1 MIWVRCLTFF
11 TLSLAF
17 AIPPSDAG
25 DWPQIL
31 GPFRSGNADKEESI
45 PNPQSLAKPIWRIP
59 CGQGYAGVA
68 IAGGRVVLFDRI
80 GESERVRAIRLSDGE
95 VLGNRLMPQAMVA
108 ASILILDR
116 VACRL
121 CTKAKSSSTAPLGSF
136 TATNSTMAATFG
148 RDPFAPCTK
157 PRMVFWCGE
166 FTLGRGDKII
176 IACGGKKE
184 GGVVCLGLQDGLPLW
199 VGPGAE
205 ASYSSPILLPATDAA
220 PAIVFAPTRLIAYGL
235 HLDTG
240 SKAFEFPF
248 GQRGPTVNAATPI
261 RLPDGSLF
269 LTASYGIGACLAKP
283 KGTGIDILYQGETL
297 LSSQYSTPVLIGK
310 HLYASDGRADMG
322 GATLKC
328 IDPVAKKVVWEVGGQ
343 KVCHLIAIDQKILSV
358 AVDGTWKI
366 FEANPSKFTL
376 VAEGS
381 LGKDSIEP
389 SPPSAMERWS
399 CAAPLLINPSFK
411 PFANLLLNGLRTRHN
426 VVATTRKNLGVI
438 QPSRKVLFVPLG
450 LLGDHDQS
458 PFGPKTPK
466 RCLNEEFGDLKI
478 REIGRVTQGHVESIG
493 FSIPSGRVQLHCQIR

>member
-1 MIWVRCLTFF
+1 MTWVRCFTFF

-31 GPFRSGNADKEESI
+31 GPFRNGLADKEESI
-45 PNPQSLAKPIWRIP
+45 PNPQGLAKPIWKIP

-80 GESERVRAIRLSDGE
+80 GESERIRAVRLSDGE
-95 VLGNRLMPQAMVA
+95 VLWESAHA
-108 ASILILDR
+108 ASYGGGIDPDLGPRCVPTLHEGKVIVYGAAGVVHCHQLEDGR
-116 VACRL
+116 HLWSRSVRAMY
-121 CTKAKSSSTAPLGSF
+121 KAEDGYFGAGSSPL
-136 TATNSTMAATFG
+136 A
-148 RDPFAPCTK
+148 
-157 PRMVFWCGE
+157 V
-166 FTLGRGDKII
+166 GDKII

-205 ASYSSPILLPATDAA
+205 ASYSSPILLPATDAT

-240 SKAFEFPF
+240 AKAFEFPF

-283 KGTGIDILYQGETL
+283 KGTGIDILYQGEPL
-297 LSSQYSTPVLIGK
+297 LSSQYSTPVLVGK

-328 IDPVAKKVVWEVGGQ
+328 IDPVAKKVMWEVGGQ
-343 KVCHLIAIDQKILSV
+343 KVCHLIGIDQKILSV
-358 AVDGTWKI
+358 AVDGTWMI

-381 LGKDSIEP
+381 LGEGLYRALPAISTGTLVVR
-389 SPPSAMERWS
+389 SSA
-399 CAAPLLINPSFK
+399 P
-411 PFANLLLNGLRTRHN
+411 
-426 VVATTRKNLGVI
+426 
-438 QPSRKVLFVPLG
+438 
-450 LLGDHDQS
+450 DQS
-458 PFGPKTPK
+458 F
-466 RCLNEEFGDLKI
+466 
-478 REIGRVTQGHVESIG
+478 
-493 FSIPSGRVQLHCQIR
+493 VQAFR